1 MSIRLLI
8 TGSNGLLGKCFR
20 RLIDSKNISVIATGL
35 KQDRMGDHKHLY
47 KTLDVTNKDSATFTG
62 SSGHDIGRVLGSN
75 MGIRSMSISASGV
88 FTDSSTE
95 NILRGFAF
103 DGAIQNYDLV
113 FSDGSKISGAF
124 LVTSYERAGEFNGEE
139 TFSCTLE
146 SSGTITYTNA

>member
-1 MSIRLLI
+1 MAAGKGSSFLLKDNSTGTPATMGGLRSTSMTINGEAVDI
-8 TGSNGLLGKCFR
+8 T
-20 RLIDSKNISVIATGL
+20 T
-35 KQDRMGDHKHLY
+35 
-47 KTLDVTNKDSATFTG
+47 KDSNAFI
-62 SSGHDIGRVLGSN
+62 SSGNDKARDLLQGGGV
-75 MGIRSMSISASGV
+75 RSMTLSASGV

-139 TFSCTLE
+139 TYSVTLE
-146 SSGTITYTNA
+146 SSNTITYTNA

>member
-1 MSIRLLI
+1 MAAGKGSSFLLKDNSTGTPATMGGLRSTSMTINGEAVDI
-8 TGSNGLLGKCFR
+8 T
-20 RLIDSKNISVIATGL
+20 T
-35 KQDRMGDHKHLY
+35 
-47 KTLDVTNKDSATFTG
+47 KDSNAFIT
-62 SSGHDIGRVLGSN
+62 SGNDKARDLLQGGGV
-75 MGIRSMSISASGV
+75 RSMSISASGV

-139 TFSCTLE
+139 TYSVTLE
-146 SSGTITYTNA
+146 SSNTITYTNA

>member
-1 MSIRLLI
+1 MAAGKGSSFLLKDNSTGTPATMGGLRSTSMTINGEAVDI
-8 TGSNGLLGKCFR
+8 T
-20 RLIDSKNISVIATGL
+20 T
-35 KQDRMGDHKHLY
+35 
-47 KTLDVTNKDSATFTG
+47 KDSNAFI
-62 SSGHDIGRVLGSN
+62 SSGNDKARDLLQGGGV
-75 MGIRSMSISASGV
+75 RSMSITASGV

-124 LVTSYERAGEFNGEE
+124 LITSYERAGEFNGEE

>member
-1 MSIRLLI
+1 MAAGKGSSFLLKDNSTGTPATIGGLRSTSMTINGEAVDI
-8 TGSNGLLGKCFR
+8 TS
-20 RLIDSKNISVIATGL
+20 
-35 KQDRMGDHKHLY
+35 
-47 KTLDVTNKDSATFTG
+47 KDSNAFI
-62 SSGHDIGRVLGSN
+62 SSGNDKARDLLQGGGV
-75 MGIRSMSISASGV
+75 RSMTISASGV

-139 TFSCTLE
+139 TYSVTLE
-146 SSGTITYTNA
+146 SSNTITYTNA